1 MRLSTKSEMV
11 GKTCSVFKIYETQK
25 AVNNISFEI
34 AKGEIVGFLGPN
46 GAGKSTTMKM
56 ITSFIEPTQGNT
68 FVCDINVQDEPL
80 EARKKIG
87 YLPENNPLYLEM
99 YVEEYLAFVASI
111 NKIDGDIKAK
121 VDEMIHLTG
130 LERERKK
137 KIEQLSKGYRQR
149 VGLASALIHD
159 PEVIILDEPT
169 TGLDPNQIL
178 EIRGLIKQISKD
190 KTILLSSHIMQEI
203 QALCDRV
210 IIINQG
216 KLIANTSIEDI
227 EQSDKSTYKIN
238 LEVEGDLDIEDLKLK
253 IQAIDIVRENN
264 NYFTM
269 EAKSDIRKELFKYCV
284 DNDLAMLTLNMEKQS
299 LEAVFQA
306 LTQ

>member
-1 MRLSTKSEMV
+1 
-11 GKTCSVFKIYETQK
+11 
-25 AVNNISFEI
+25 
-34 AKGEIVGFLGPN
+34 
-46 GAGKSTTMKM
+46 
-56 ITSFIEPTQGNT
+56 
-68 FVCDINVQDEPL
+68 
-80 EARKKIG
+80 
-87 YLPENNPLYLEM
+87 
-99 YVEEYLAFVASI
+99 
-111 NKIDGDIKAK
+111 
-121 VDEMIHLTG
+121 
-130 LERERKK
+130 
-137 KIEQLSKGYRQR
+137 
-149 VGLASALIHD
+149 
-159 PEVIILDEPT
+159 
-169 TGLDPNQIL
+169 
-178 EIRGLIKQISKD
+178 
-190 KTILLSSHIMQEI
+190 MQEI

-216 KLIANTSIEDI
+216 NLIANTSIEDI

-238 LEVEGDLDIEDLKLK
+238 LEVDGDLDIEDLKLK

>member
-1 MRLSTKSEMV
+1 MSIRVEQLT
-11 GKTCSVFKIYETQK
+11 KIYETQK

-216 KLIANTSIEDI
+216 NLIANTSIEDI

-238 LEVEGDLDIEDLKLK
+238 LEVDGDLDIKDLKLK

>member
-1 MRLSTKSEMV
+1 MSIRVEQLT
-11 GKTCSVFKIYETQK
+11 KIYETQK

-56 ITSFIEPTQGNT
+56 ITSFIKPTQGNT

-216 KLIANTSIEDI
+216 NLIANTSIEDI

-238 LEVEGDLDIEDLKLK
+238 LEVDGDLDIEDLKLK